1 MPTRNIHLTPEQ
13 DKFVDAQVESGQY
26 ASASEVLRAGLKI
39 LEERQARFEVLKA
52 AVLHGMNSG
61 VAEGDVIGDLR
72 EYIRQRAAEKE
83 QKTA

>member
-61 VAEGDVIGDLR
+61 VAEGDVIGRIR
-72 EYIRQRAAEKE
+72 ERIQARARAKE
-83 QKTA
+83 RITV